1 MTLVTG
7 VCSLGSILGPVLFN
21 IFIDD
26 LDEGIECT
34 LSKFADDT
42 KEGESTDLKVGRPY
56 RGIWTGWITRLRPIA
71 YGSTRPSVGFCTLI
85 TAT

>member
-42 KEGESTDLKVGRPY
+42 QLGMKCRSALGNEGPSE
-56 RGIWTGWITRLRPIA
+56 
-71 YGSTRPSVGFCTLI
+71 GSGQ
-85 TAT
+85 AG